1 MRSVST
7 MNGNLLH
14 VTANTTVN
22 IAVELWEQY
31 LLDQDRSPYTVKAF
45 TGDINI
51 LASYLP
57 PDKPVGAITTA
68 DLNQFLD
75 WLQKGRGK
83 PCSPKTLARRITS
96 IKSFFRWLQSYGVI
110 IADPA
115 EKVLQK
121 SVISP
126 LPTVLT
132 PQEEALVIQAA
143 NAYRLDDK
151 PDARPYALLTFL
163 LSTSIKKGECLEVN
177 LNHLDL
183 EKPNEPAVFIRYANP
198 DYRHKERRIA
208 LPVDWLEAY
217 QEYLAQY
224 QPVDA
229 LFPWSPRRLEYILE
243 DMGERAGIDKHL
255 SFDMCRWTCALRD
268 LQSGMEPEQ
277 IRIKLGVSKI
287 QFREIKLKLTR
298 LHAEENSI
306 NPHASDE
313 NG

>member
-1 MRSVST
+1 
-7 MNGNLLH
+7 MNDNLPH

-31 LLDQDRSPYTVKAF
+31 LLDQDRSPYTVQAF

-57 PDKPVGAITTA
+57 PDKTVGAITTA

-83 PCSPKTLARRITS
+83 PCSPKTLSRRITS

-115 EKVLQK
+115 GKVLQK

-126 LPTVLT
+126 LPAVLT
-132 PQEEALVIQAA
+132 PQEESMVIQAA
-143 NAYRLDDK
+143 NAYRMDAK
-151 PDARPYALLTFL
+151 PDARPYALLAFL
-163 LSTSIKKGECLEVN
+163 LATAIKKGECLEVN

-183 EKPNEPAVFIRYANP
+183 EKPTEPAVFIRYANP
-198 DYRHKERRIA
+198 DYRHKERRIP

-243 DMGERAGIDKHL
+243 DIGERAGISKHL
-255 SFDMCRWTCALRD
+255 SFDMCRWTSALRD
-268 LQSGMEPEQ
+268 LQSGMDPEQ
-277 IRIKLGVSKI
+277 IRIKLGISKI
-287 QFREIKLKLTR
+287 QFREIKLKLNR
-298 LHAEENSI
+298 LNAQENPI
-306 NPHASDE
+306 NPLAP
-313 NG
+313 NGNE